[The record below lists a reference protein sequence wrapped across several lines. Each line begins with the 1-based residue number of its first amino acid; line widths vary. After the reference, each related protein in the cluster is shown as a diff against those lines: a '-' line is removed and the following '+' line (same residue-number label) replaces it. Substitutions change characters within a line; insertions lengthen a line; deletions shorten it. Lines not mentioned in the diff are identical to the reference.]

1 MYARI
6 TRLYVLT
13 IASAA
18 TLARR
23 SLVPTAFIER
33 NGHLTRENRE
43 HKEKEHKEAGAKTQ
57 EEARPE
63 KASVTVIRT

>member
-1 MYARI
+1 MWIEYKSYEV
-6 TRLYVLT
+6 T
-13 IASAA
+13 A
-18 TLARR
+18 T
-23 SLVPTAFIER
+23 SYEVEK

-63 KASVTVIRT
+63 KAKETQTTKTNV